1 LFKNN
6 SEDEVDFCE
15 SYKSQ
20 ILNND
25 TKEESSLFK
34 SIVKVLIIL
43 LLMALI
49 IAISIYGYEY
59 YQKMQDGQTQTNS
72 IEKIEDISTPPTS
85 IQISDEEL
93 VVQDE
98 EVEPELNVSE
108 PTRKEK
114 VEQSSTATLPIIEK
128 IKDEDIE
135 KIANEVK
142 LEISKSEMKKKNS
155 TKKET
160 IKKSESKVEQKVK
173 EEKVEESLEI
183 PTSNPESKYLE
194 DLAKLSKEIDKERK
208 K

>member
-1 LFKNN
+1 MFKNN

-34 SIVKVLIIL
+34 SIVKILIIL
-43 LLMALI
+43 LLIALI

-59 YQKMQDGQTQTNS
+59 YQKMQSTQRQSNLV
-72 IEKIEDISTPPTS
+72 ENVEVAPTPPAS
-85 IQISDEEL
+85 IQISDDEL

-98 EVEPELNVSE
+98 EVETEVNVSE
-108 PTRKEK
+108 AK
-114 VEQSSTATLPIIEK
+114 VIEK

-142 LEISKSEMKKKNS
+142 LEISKSEMKEKNS